1 MSVYAIPIGQYLSS
15 VPDAALDRLHA
26 LANEKI
32 VSVAP
37 RFAAWILDTVD
48 EERVRRI
55 RTETGTPREPA
66 MPSLNMGLWSDTEVA
81 EALIAANVTVSVVVD
96 PAAREFMD
104 RVNLIVVAEAAHR
117 LERSDLTTK
126 EDTA

>member
-1 MSVYAIPIGQYLSS
+1 VSVYAIPIGQYLSS
-15 VPDAALDRLHA
+15 VPDHALDRLHA

-32 VSVAP
+32 AFVAP

-66 MPSLNMGLWSDTEVA
+66 MPSLNMGPWSASEVG
-81 EALIAANVTVSVVVD
+81 EALIAANVTASVVVD
-96 PAAREFMD
+96 PAAREFMGK
-104 RVNLIVVAEAAHR
+104 VSLVVVVEAAHR
-117 LERSDLTTK
+117 LDLTDSS
-126 EDTA
+126 EGRMI